1 MDRFLGT
8 AARRWPG
15 ARGRTMR
22 RVTNLARKLTEPTR
36 NNAGRVAVRVDNA
49 AMTYR
54 ALDEASARVAGL
66 LHERGLKQG
75 DRVGIMMPTVAEV
88 PVVYYGVLRAG
99 GVVVPMNPL
108 LKAREVAY
116 YLGDSG
122 AGLIFAWHA
131 FADQA
136 RDGAEQAGAESIVV
150 DAVGFPDLLASA
162 TPDDQVVDT
171 DDGDTAVILYT

>member
-1 MDRFLGT
+1 
-8 AARRWPG
+8 
-15 ARGRTMR
+15 
-22 RVTNLARKLTEPTR
+22 
-36 NNAGRVAVRVDNA
+36 
-49 AMTYR
+49 
-54 ALDEASARVAGL
+54 
-66 LHERGLKQG
+66 
-75 DRVGIMMPTVAEV
+75 MMPNVAEV

-136 RDGAEQAGAESIVV
+136 RSGVGAGRAQNTSWRRGQLPRFAGLRHP
-150 DAVGFPDLLASA
+150 G
-162 TPDDQVVDT
+162 
-171 DDGDTAVILYT
+171 